1 MKRTQITVALCIC
14 ILTLSSV
21 VKAQNLQTYSGA
33 YRVGLGLGGLGKATY
48 SYYTNKS
55 NSNRVKHGAFSYVL
69 NERNDIAGTFS
80 KKASGFFKNGNKDG
94 IWNYSLNY
102 LDYARADFS
111 DLVNVTGQV
120 TLTASYLNG
129 LPNGI
134 WKYRKVLS
142 NRDKRYFFGKLIVG
156 PYQPFRDIEV
166 SISFKDGKFAGP
178 IKIKTSTRTIT
189 GNFDT
194 NGYCD
199 GQWVVNTD
207 VNQETTDY
215 KHGLVINRVNRS
227 MPNGEILEKEVDD
240 EALKSLKINFASGKI
255 DLSELKNAG
264 YTTNETNVFSNK
276 LLDFKET
283 IFNNT
288 DFMYSTIL
296 GDKLIEREGDGISV
310 QYNGGYMRRLKPFE
324 FINLKSEQDYIDAE
338 HSFQANNFD
347 RAKLLYEK
355 VLKEH
360 ENVVRPI
367 ELTDINS
374 KLEKIDSIEISKVRN
389 EKLASLTYLPWD
401 PKTGFTLS
409 DTNSEIFMKKMYG
422 NYNSE
427 SKNSTFQCKDLTIL
441 KAFSLTETSYFSS
454 KVVCMGTANV
464 KNENLLYVLLAVA
477 PTNGEDDRFGDAP
490 KMMLFTFQKEID
502 HYNLKDYVFSP
513 LDYIGFEAKLVNI
526 GTGIGFL
533 VTTSDYGHGEGTYSY
548 EIFCYD
554 CNSLSK
560 VLNIVDFAGDNSGNY
575 GKLGRYEYDS
585 KLKFINTGKAFYD
598 IHVSKT
604 GTIMRNKKIVTINQ
618 SSTYSYKNGKYIKS
632 IQ

>member
-1 MKRTQITVALCIC
+1 
-14 ILTLSSV
+14 
-21 VKAQNLQTYSGA
+21 
-33 YRVGLGLGGLGKATY
+33 LGLGGLGKATY
-48 SYYTNKS
+48 SYYTNKA
-55 NSNRVKHGAFSYVL
+55 NSNRVKHGAFNYVL

-102 LDYARADFS
+102 LDYARADYN
-111 DLVNVTGQV
+111 DLVNVTGQI

-166 SISFKDGKFAGP
+166 SISFKNGKFAGP
-178 IKIKTSTRTIT
+178 IKIRTSTRTIT
-189 GNFDT
+189 GNFDA
-194 NGYCD
+194 NGYCE

-215 KHGLVINRVNRS
+215 KHGLVITRVNRS
-227 MPNGEILEKEVDD
+227 MPNGEILENEVDD

-296 GDKLIEREGDGISV
+296 GDKLVEREGDGISV

-324 FINLKSEQDYIDAE
+324 FINLKSKQDYIDAE

-347 RAKLLYEK
+347 LAKSLYEK

-374 KLEKIDSIEISKVRN
+374 KLEKIDSIETSKVRN

-401 PKTGFTLS
+401 SKASFTLS
-409 DTNSEIFMKKMYG
+409 NANSEVFMKKLYG

-454 KVVCMGTANV
+454 KVICVDTISA
-464 KNENLLYVLLAVA
+464 KNGSMLYVLLAIA
-477 PTNGEDDRFGDAP
+477 PTNGEDDRFGAAS
-490 KMMLFTFQKEID
+490 KMILFTFKKENGN
-502 HYNLKDYVFSP
+502 YNLMDYLFSP
-513 LDYIGFEAKLVNI
+513 LDYTGFEVKPVSI
-526 GTGIGFL
+526 GNGIGFL
-533 VTTSDYGHGEGTYSY
+533 VTTGDYGQGEGNFSY
-548 EIFCYD
+548 EIYCYYD
-554 CNSLSK
+554 KWFSK
-560 VLNIVDFAGDNSGNY
+560 MLEIVDCGGDNNGNY
-575 GKLGRYEYDS
+575 KNNSDRYEYGS
-585 KLKFINTGKAFYD
+585 KLKFVNTGKAFYD
-598 IHVSKT
+598 IQALKM
-604 GTIMRNKKIVTINQ
+604 GTIK
-618 SSTYSYKNGKYIKS
+618 KNGKVVKINQLSTYTYQNGKYFKKAIR
-632 IQ
+632 

>member
-1 MKRTQITVALCIC
+1 M
-14 ILTLSSV
+14 
-21 VKAQNLQTYSGA
+21 
-33 YRVGLGLGGLGKATY
+33 GLGGLGKATY
-48 SYYTNKS
+48 SYYTNKA
-55 NSNRVKHGAFSYVL
+55 NSNRVKHGAFNYVL

-102 LDYARADFS
+102 LDYARADYN
-111 DLVNVTGQV
+111 DLVNVTGQI

-166 SISFKDGKFAGP
+166 SISFKNGKFAGP
-178 IKIKTSTRTIT
+178 IKIRTSTRTIT
-189 GNFDT
+189 GNFDA
-194 NGYCD
+194 NGYCE

-215 KHGLVINRVNRS
+215 KHGLVITRVNRS
-227 MPNGEILEKEVDD
+227 MPNGEILENEVDD

-296 GDKLIEREGDGISV
+296 GDKLVEREGDGISV

-324 FINLKSEQDYIDAE
+324 FINLKSKQDYIDAE

-347 RAKLLYEK
+347 LAKSLYEK

-374 KLEKIDSIEISKVRN
+374 KLEKIDSIETSKVRN

-401 PKTGFTLS
+401 SKASFTLS
-409 DTNSEIFMKKMYG
+409 NANSEVFMKKLYG

-454 KVVCMGTANV
+454 KVICVDTISA
-464 KNENLLYVLLAVA
+464 KNGSMLYVLLAIA
-477 PTNGEDDRFGDAP
+477 PTNGEDDRFGAAS
-490 KMMLFTFQKEID
+490 KMILFTFKKENGN
-502 HYNLKDYVFSP
+502 YNLMDYLFSP
-513 LDYIGFEAKLVNI
+513 LDYTGFEVKPVSI
-526 GTGIGFL
+526 GNGIGFL
-533 VTTSDYGHGEGTYSY
+533 VTTGDYGQGEGNFSY
-548 EIFCYD
+548 EIYCYYD
-554 CNSLSK
+554 KWFSK
-560 VLNIVDFAGDNSGNY
+560 MLEIVDCGGDNNGNY
-575 GKLGRYEYDS
+575 KNNSDRYEYGS
-585 KLKFINTGKAFYD
+585 KLKFVNTGKAFYD
-598 IHVSKT
+598 IQALKM
-604 GTIMRNKKIVTINQ
+604 GTIK
-618 SSTYSYKNGKYIKS
+618 KNGKVVKINQLSTYTYQNGKYFKKAIR
-632 IQ
+632 